1 MERVYHNWLVLIVH
15 SHAETQAPWGV
26 VGWAQSHRAALAP
39 IHLANDAGGLEMRA
53 VNAADASTY
62 GQTARKEASTA
73 AQSGE
78 MQGKAPHTASQQHP
92 PLRGGR
98 VASCSRFAEKEEQE
112 AGTE

>member
-1 MERVYHNWLVLIVH
+1 MQKGDFR
-15 SHAETQAPWGV
+15 APP
-26 VGWAQSHRAALAP
+26 RATLAP

-78 MQGKAPHTASQQHP
+78 MQGKASP
-92 PLRGGR
+92 RGMGR
-98 VASCSRFAEKEEQE
+98 YSDD
-112 AGTE
+112 